1 MHWAQQRA
9 GEWRTDSPPKSFEE
23 EATTSGRDAQS
34 TFDSC
39 VVPINPCPKLMFTS
53 SSSSF
58 SPLSRALENQSQP
71 PTPVTPTPYSCHPIP
86 YTRQL
91 APVTYTGSIQ
101 CSTPYTVDPKPQ
113 ALDPTPLA
121 LQRAGPRLAAPLAQ
135 IHLAALRA
143 SRRHHVAAVC
153 SRRVPRWHASFTSFG
168 HLDLNCA
175 ATASTCAS
183 VPQFLSSRKDS
194 CGSSTSRSSHVSVI
208 SPSFS
213 LQKCRWRRR
222 FVCLRVLTHLL
233 LSLSLYLY
241 VYCLSVSKSISI

>member
-1 MHWAQQRA
+1 
-9 GEWRTDSPPKSFEE
+9 
-23 EATTSGRDAQS
+23 
-34 TFDSC
+34 
-39 VVPINPCPKLMFTS
+39 MFTS

-143 SRRHHVAAVC
+143 ANGVLEI
-153 SRRVPRWHASFTSFG
+153 SFG
-168 HLDLNCA
+168 TELSQCA
-175 ATASTCAS
+175 CVQYSKLEKGRG
-183 VPQFLSSRKDS
+183 Q
-194 CGSSTSRSSHVSVI
+194 
-208 SPSFS
+208 
-213 LQKCRWRRR
+213 
-222 FVCLRVLTHLL
+222 RV
-233 LSLSLYLY
+233 
-241 VYCLSVSKSISI
+241 